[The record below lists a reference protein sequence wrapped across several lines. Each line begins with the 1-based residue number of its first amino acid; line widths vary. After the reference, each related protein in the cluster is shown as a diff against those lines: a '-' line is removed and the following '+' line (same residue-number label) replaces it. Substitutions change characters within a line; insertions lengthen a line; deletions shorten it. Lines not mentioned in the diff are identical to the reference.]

1 MNARVKRVT
10 AAQVHEAV
18 DLNDGWVVVQKLKK
32 QPMFDD
38 DGKFT
43 GWIRWVVVDRANK
56 DLPHPFEAAS
66 EQNEIN
72 KGTVSE
78 RDQTY

>member
-10 AAQVHEAV
+10 AAQDAV
-18 DLNDGWVVVQKLKK
+18 DGEDGLIVVRKLKK
-32 QPMFDD
+32 RPMFDG

-56 DLPHPFEAAS
+56 DLQSQPEAAAAS
-66 EQNEIN
+66 DAID
-72 KGTVSE
+72 KGIMSGH
-78 RDQTY
+78 DQTC